1 MPAENQSPETQNT
14 PIESDDVF
22 VQVSIPKSERLQK
35 AVANLDEESA
45 VLLLRALI
53 RKADASDNARA
64 LCDIIKSCLL
74 S

>member
-1 MPAENQSPETQNT
+1 MQIS
-14 PIESDDVF
+14 IEKTS
-22 VQVSIPKSERLQK
+22 KLQK

-45 VLLLRALI
+45 VLLFRALI
-53 RKADASDNARA
+53 RKADANDNAKV